1 MAEKEKPLSNDALAG
16 EFGKGSEI
24 SLLSGRVHRYGVAKS
39 RQLEILNHIDRF
51 VQQEPDQ
58 ASAFA
63 LDRISPR
70 MHHCGNYLVFNH
82 YFTVDKV
89 RLAKADFCKTHLL
102 CPLCAIRRGAK
113 QVQAYM
119 EKMNLLLQENPRL
132 KPYMLTLT
140 VKNGHDL
147 SERFEHLAAS
157 MKKFQARR
165 RDALRGKCNSELAKA
180 LGGVFSYELTKSE
193 HGWHPHVHMVV
204 LCDPDDPITFDLR
217 NAKESQLS
225 KEWLSVTGDSFIV
238 DFRPIEGDPVMGFVE
253 VFKYALKFSDLSAQE
268 NLAAYLTLK
277 GRRLTGSFGLFRD
290 VDVPDDMTDDLYSEL
305 PFIELFYRY
314 SSNGYSMYRVNDS
327 ASGESTQTN
336 VPEYSSVGREGAAC
350 SEGFPSIELGNKPK
364 ELTDDDKQA
373 VVHWARTN
381 FYPPPPLEPEP
392 AKLALRT
399 YDELTR
405 GW

>member
-39 RQLEILNHIDRF
+39 RQLEILNYIDRF
-51 VQQEPDQ
+51 VQQEPEQ

-157 MKKFQARR
+157 MKKFQTRR
-165 RDALRGKCNSELAKA
+165 RDALRGKWTSELSKA

-290 VDVPDDMTDDLYSEL
+290 VEVPDDMTDDLYSEL

-336 VPEYSSVGREGAAC
+336 VPEYSSVGREGAAL

-364 ELTDDDKQA
+364 ELTDDDKEA

-381 FYPPPPLEPEP
+381 FYPPPPSEPDP
-392 AKLALRT
+392 AKLVLRT

>member
-1 MAEKEKPLSNDALAG
+1 MTEKEKPLSNDALAG
-16 EFGKGSEI
+16 EFEKGSER

-39 RQLEILNHIDRF
+39 RQLEILNHIDHF
-51 VQQEPDQ
+51 VQQEPAQ

-70 MHHCGNYLVFNH
+70 IHHCGNYLVFNH
-82 YFTVDKV
+82 YYTVDKV

-140 VKNGHDL
+140 VKNGYDL
-147 SERFEHLAAS
+147 SERFEHLSAS
-157 MKKFQARR
+157 MKKLQIRR
-165 RDALRGKCNSELAKA
+165 RDALRGKWTSELSKA
-180 LGGVFSYELTKSE
+180 FGGVFSYELTKSE

-204 LCDPDDPITFDLR
+204 LCDPNDPIDFDLR
-217 NAKESQLS
+217 NPKESQLS
-225 KEWLSVTGDSFIV
+225 KEWFSVTGDSFIV
-238 DFRPIEGDPVMGFVE
+238 DFRPIHGDPVMGFVE
-253 VFKYALKFSDLSAQE
+253 VFKYALKFSDLSPQE
-268 NLAAYLTLK
+268 NLSAYLALK

-290 VDVPDDMTDDLYSEL
+290 VQVPEEMTDDLYTEL

-314 SSNGYSMYRVNDS
+314 TKQGYSMFRVND
-327 ASGESTQTN
+327 GQTGDSTQTN
-336 VPEYSSVGREGAAC
+336 VPEYSSTRREGTAPA
-350 SEGFPSIELGNKPK
+350 EGFTAIELGREPK
-364 ELTDDDKQA
+364 KLTDDDKDRI
-373 VVHWARTN
+373 VHWAKTN
-381 FYPPPPLEPEP
+381 FFHPQPADLPPD
-392 AKLALRT
+392 KLTIRT
-399 YDELTR
+399 YEDLSK

>member
-1 MAEKEKPLSNDALAG
+1 MTEKEKPLSNEALAG
-16 EFGKGSEI
+16 EFEKGSER

-39 RQLEILNHIDRF
+39 RQLEILNHIDHF
-51 VQQEPDQ
+51 VQQEPER

-63 LDRISPR
+63 LERISPR

-82 YFTVDKV
+82 YFTADKV

-113 QVQAYM
+113 QVQAYLQKL
-119 EKMNLLLQENPRL
+119 ELLSKANPNL

-147 SERFEHLAAS
+147 PERFDHLSAS
-157 MKKFQARR
+157 MKKFQVRR
-165 RDALRGKCNSELAKA
+165 RDALRGKCDSELSKA
-180 LGGVFSYELTKSE
+180 FGGVFSYELTKSE

-204 LCDPDDPITFDLR
+204 LCDPSNPISFDVH
-217 NAKESQLS
+217 NPKSSQLS

-238 DFRPIEGDPVMGFVE
+238 DIRPIEGDPAKGFVE
-253 VFKYALKFSDLSAQE
+253 VFKYALKFSDLEPHE
-268 NLAAYLTLK
+268 NLAAFLHLK

-290 VDVPDDMTDDLYSEL
+290 VEVPEEMTDDLLNDL

-314 SSNGYSMYRVNDS
+314 TKQGYSMFRVND
-327 ASGESTQTN
+327 GQTGDSIQTH
-336 VPEYSSVGREGAAC
+336 VPEYSSIRREGTAPA
-350 SEGFPSIELGNKPK
+350 EGFTTIELGREPK
-364 ELTDDDKQA
+364 KLTDDDKDR
-373 VVHWARTN
+373 VVHWAKTN
-381 FYPPPPLEPEP
+381 FFHPQPADLPPD
-392 AKLALRT
+392 KLTIRT
-399 YDELTR
+399 YEDLSK